1 GFAGGDVPSG
11 RANLAL
17 LKGASLVG
25 VFWGRFASMFPDR
38 NHANFQTLNEWWTS
52 GRIDPTVSEVFELDR
67 AVEALRRLESRQ
79 AIGKLIV
86 RPGPMRA
93 AAAPRRT
100 GEGGRRL
107 LPELHL
113 ARLERG
119 QGVPAGVVGVHLD
132 DLRVAASGTLE
143 RFDLEG
149 LVPLHE
155 GDHEALGSG

>member
-1 GFAGGDVPSG
+1 VRASGATDVIRYDREDLRGRLRDLAPEGVDVVYDPVGGDVTETAFRSLGWEGRHLVIGFAGGDIPSVP
-11 RANLAL
+11 ANLAL

-86 RPGPMRA
+86 RP
-93 AAAPRRT
+93 
-100 GEGGRRL
+100 
-107 LPELHL
+107 
-113 ARLERG
+113 
-119 QGVPAGVVGVHLD
+119 
-132 DLRVAASGTLE
+132 
-143 RFDLEG
+143 
-149 LVPLHE
+149 
-155 GDHEALGSG
+155 